1 MKLVDLAKY
10 GPLHRFADYHV
21 YRTLLLLSDGKR
33 RGRRQLADSVNVGE
47 GSMRTIVEYL
57 RDRDM
62 IDVKQTGIKISSRGL
77 EFVRQLPIRL
87 ERLEPSDISISERSV
102 AVLVRGRANRVILGI
117 EQRDSAIKAGSDGA
131 TTVVLVGGKLVVP
144 PDYFLDEEKPII
156 SGKLRSVFAPAEGD
170 VIIIGSAESFE
181 RAEDGALAAAFELL

>member
-21 YRTLLLLSDGKR
+21 YRTLLLLSDGRR
-33 RGRRQLADSVNVGE
+33 RGRKQLADSMNLGE

-57 RDRDM
+57 RDRGM
-62 IDVKQTGIKISSRGL
+62 IDIKQTGIKISNRGL
-77 EFVRQLPIRL
+77 EFIRQLPIRL

-102 AVLVRGRANRVILGI
+102 AVLVKGKAKRIVLGI
-117 EQRDSAIKAGSDGA
+117 EQRDSAIKAGAEGA
-131 TTVVLVGGKLVVP
+131 TTIIVVGGKLIVP
-144 PDYFLDEEKPII
+144 PDYDLDNEKPEI
-156 SGKLRSVFAPAEGD
+156 SGALRKAFSPSEYDA
-170 VIIIGSAESFE
+170 IIVGSAHSYE